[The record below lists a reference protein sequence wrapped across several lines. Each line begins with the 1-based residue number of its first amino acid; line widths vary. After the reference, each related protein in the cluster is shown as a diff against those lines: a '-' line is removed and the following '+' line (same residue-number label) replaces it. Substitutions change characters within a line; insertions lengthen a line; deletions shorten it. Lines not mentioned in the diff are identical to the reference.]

1 METKKQKVIYSL
13 QVMRS
18 LLEMGFRPVE
28 TLDNP
33 VDNKYKCWVFERT
46 AAFDS
51 ALD

>member
-1 METKKQKVIYSL
+1 
-13 QVMRS
+13 
-18 LLEMGFRPVE
+18 MGFRPVE

-51 ALD
+51 ALDQVLGGKSNGGR